1 MYGVAAMSRARHVN
15 HTARAGH
22 VGAIVGTM
30 LLIAAALCVFLY
42 RDKLSGSPAA
52 TASAAPSAG
61 EAYTYETGSRQ
72 MFALIGSELAVA
84 STTGSQILDENGKSA
99 LREVFSMTEPAVCT
113 NGSVCAFYDIG
124 GTSLRVVKDGKS
136 TVLDRKTPITSAALS
151 SGGYLAVT
159 GEEDGYKGSVSVY
172 NDALKPVYEWY
183 SGSGYPL
190 DAAVSPDGASLAV
203 LTVGSAGSEVH
214 LFRLDSE
221 KETATV
227 KLDGELALRL
237 HYSKSGDF
245 CVLSQKALR
254 FYTPGGKTLSTYS
267 FENGTL
273 EDYEFGT
280 DLTVVALGK
289 YVSGGST
296 DLVSLG
302 QDGKKLGTVALPEAP
317 AALSSQGRK
326 LLVLMSDSVSVYD
339 SAMRLQKSASVTT
352 GYLSA
357 VLLPD
362 SDVLLLST
370 HYAEKCTPKSN

>member
-52 TASAAPSAG
+52 AASAAPSAG

-159 GEEDGYKGSVSVY
+159 GEEDGYKGSVKVY
-172 NDALKPVYEWY
+172 NSNLEAVYEWF

-190 DAAVSPDGASLAV
+190 DAAVSPDGGSLAV

-214 LFRLDSE
+214 LFALNSE
-221 KETATV
+221 KETASV
-227 KLDGELALRL
+227 KLDGELGLRL
-237 HYSKSGDF
+237 HYSKNGDF
-245 CVLSQKALR
+245 CVLTQKNLY
-254 FYTPGGKTLSTYS
+254 FYSGSGKTLSTFS
-267 FENGTL
+267 FGSNTL
-273 EDYEFGT
+273 EDYEFSPE
-280 DLTVVALGK
+280 LTVVSLGQ

-296 DLVSLG
+296 VLTSLG
-302 QDGKKLGTVALPEAP
+302 QDGKKLGSVTLSEAP
-317 AALSSQGRK
+317 VTLSSQGRR
-326 LLVLMSDSVSVYD
+326 LLVLSNEAVTVYD
-339 SAMRLQKSASVTT
+339 SALRAQKSAATSS
-352 GYLSA
+352 GYISA
-357 VLLPD
+357 ALLPD
-362 SDVLLLST
+362 GDALLLST
-370 HYAEKCTPKSN
+370 HYGEKCTPESN